1 MKTYYQSNREL
12 NFNIRGVPYTPP
24 TTLYVALSTTP
35 IYRDASGIVEPSTS
49 MGYARVSVGVN
60 TTNWSVASNG
70 TLSNN
75 VDLAFPEATND
86 WGTITYVAVFDSA
99 TGGNMLYYEALTK
112 SRIVQENATLMFKA
126 GALKFIDE

>member
-1 MKTYYQSNREL
+1 M
-12 NFNIRGVPYTPP
+12 
-24 TTLYVALSTTP
+24 
-35 IYRDASGIVEPSTS
+35 
-49 MGYARVSVGVN
+49 
-60 TTNWSVASNG
+60 
-70 TLSNN
+70 SNN